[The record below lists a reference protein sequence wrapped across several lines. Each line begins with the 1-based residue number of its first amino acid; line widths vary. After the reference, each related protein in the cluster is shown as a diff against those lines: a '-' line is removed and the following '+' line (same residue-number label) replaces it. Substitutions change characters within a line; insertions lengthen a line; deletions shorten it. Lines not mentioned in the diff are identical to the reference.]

1 MKNKLCCVA
10 CLMFFAMSAGA
21 QTKSFTLFKQVR
33 YNKTPTSLLPFL
45 QPFALANENNLLQTD
60 KQTITKSGI
69 DSFANTCMGTDPIN
83 MDLETWAYY
92 PTATLNKTIDS
103 FNKVINYFKAVNNHT
118 PIGFYA
124 VPPKQAYQWSSIDP
138 VNNLSGYSGWI
149 GINDNMAPLAA
160 NVDLFE
166 PSFYTYDV
174 DTSLGWRKMV
184 DTTVA
189 AIKRYSTTK
198 KIYAFIWPQYH
209 GTGTYPAP
217 APQYQFI
224 DTASWRYQLEVLY
237 DRTDGVIIWTSNK
250 APDGTTISWDVNF
263 PWWQTTKAF
272 MVKKKLSPPFVLDSF
287 KVIRT
292 GNNEN
297 ITWSTAVDTT
307 TSSFTV
313 QRSIDEQAS
322 YLSIS
327 SPITPVS
334 THYTENN
341 YQFADNSAS
350 PAGSLQYRLKMNNK
364 DGSTT
369 YSTLSILPVSFISSS
384 FKGQLLDKT
393 VLLKWATSSEDNNAY
408 FEVLRS
414 ADGISFQ
421 SIGKVPGNLTTP
433 IEHQYSFT
441 DNNPNS
447 GTNYYKLIQVDID
460 GYFTYSN
467 IISLKNNAS
476 TSFNIFPNPAKN
488 SLLVTHPA
496 GDKQSNIKL
505 VQADGKVVFIQ
516 KIAVRGIQSSLDISK
531 LTAGLYFV
539 IVNSGNATNAFK
551 LVKE

>member
-1 MKNKLCCVA
+1 MKNKFICVA
-10 CLMFFAMSAGA
+10 YLMLIAMSAGA
-21 QTKSFTLFKQVR
+21 QKSFTLFKQVR
-33 YNKTPTSLLPFL
+33 YKNTPTSLLPFL
-45 QPFALANENNLLQTD
+45 QPFALANENNLLQSD
-60 KQTITKSGI
+60 KQTIRKSGI
-69 DSFANTCMGTDPIN
+69 DSFANTCIGAAPIN

-138 VNNLSGYSGWI
+138 VNNPSGYSGWK
-149 GINDNMAPLAA
+149 GISDNMAPLAA

-198 KIYAFIWPQYH
+198 KIYAFIWPQYR
-209 GTGTYPAP
+209 GTGAYPAP

-237 DRTDGVIIWTSNK
+237 DRVDGVIIWTSNK

-272 MVKKKLSPPFVLDSF
+272 MVEKKLSPSFVLDSF
-287 KVIRT
+287 KVSPS
-292 GNNEN
+292 GNNQN

-313 QRSIDEQAS
+313 QRSIDGGS
-322 YLSIS
+322 YVSIS
-327 SPITPVS
+327 SPIAPAS

-341 YQFADNSAS
+341 YQYSDNNA
-350 PAGSLQYRLKMNNK
+350 PIGSLQYRLKMDNK
-364 DGSTT
+364 DGSIT
-369 YSTLSILPVSFISSS
+369 YSTLSVLPVSFISSS
-384 FKGQLLDKT
+384 FKGRLLNKT
-393 VLLKWATSSEDNNAY
+393 VLLNWATSSENNNAY
-408 FEVLRS
+408 FEVQRS

-421 SIGKVPGNLTTP
+421 SIGKVPGNLTTS

-441 DNNPNS
+441 DNNPIS
-447 GTNYYKLIQVDID
+447 RTNYYKLKQVDID
-460 GYFTYSN
+460 GNFTTSN
-467 IISLKNNAS
+467 IISVKNNAGS
-476 TSFNIFPNPAKN
+476 NFSISPNPATN
-488 SLLVTHPA
+488 NLIVTHPA
-496 GDKQSNIKL
+496 GDQQSFIRL
-505 VQADGKVVFIQ
+505 VQADGKVVFTQNISVG
-516 KIAVRGIQSSLDISK
+516 AVQSPLDISK
-531 LTAGLYFV
+531 LTAGLYLVFV
-539 IVNSGNATNAFK
+539 YSGNTSNTFK